1 VVLVPRSASTLY
13 DVYHD
18 ISNTSVMRM
27 RITDQVMQRALA
39 GHKNYKKNVAKAF
52 RERVKKDYGSDPG
65 WVEFSDLD
73 FVVIRELD
81 AEV

>member
-1 VVLVPRSASTLY
+1 MPRSVSTLY
-13 DVYHD
+13 DVFHD
-18 ISNTSVMRM
+18 TSDTSAMRM

-39 GHKNYKKNVAKAF
+39 GHENYKKNVAIAYLN
-52 RERVKKDYGSDPG
+52 RVKKDRGFDPG
-65 WVEFSDLD
+65 WVEFSDLN